1 MYQKLVI
8 AGNLGGDPDLRYTPQ
23 GDPVCTFSVA
33 CNRKWT
39 GKDGQAAEETVWYR
53 VTVWG
58 KMAEACNQYLAKG
71 RQVLVEGQLT
81 PDKATG
87 GPRVWTDNSGNAR
100 ASYEMRAGIVQ
111 FLGGRDGGAQSGST
125 GPPAQSSSA
134 SSAGPPAD
142 NIAEDEIPF

>member
-1 MYQKLVI
+1 MYQKLIIV
-8 AGNLGGDPDLRYTPQ
+8 GNLGGDPDLRFTPQ
-23 GDPVCTFSVA
+23 GDSVCTFSVA

-39 GKDGQAAEETVWYR
+39 GKDGQAAEETTWYR

-58 KMAEACNQYLAKG
+58 KIGEACNQYLLKG

-81 PDKATG
+81 PDKETG
-87 GPRVWTDNSGNAR
+87 GPRVWTDNNGNSR

-111 FLGGRDGGAQSGST
+111 FLGGGNNTGASSDNRQPSSSGSALI
-125 GPPAQSSSA
+125 P
-134 SSAGPPAD
+134 D

>member
-1 MYQKLVI
+1 MYQKIIIV
-8 AGNLGGDPDLRYTPQ
+8 GNLGGDPDLRFTPQ

-39 GKDGQAAEETVWYR
+39 GKDGQAAEETTWYR

-58 KMAEACNQYLAKG
+58 KMGEACNQYLAKG

-111 FLGGRDGGAQSGST
+111 FLGGNTEASGGNRQPSGSSA
-125 GPPAQSSSA
+125 PAAPAQ
-134 SSAGPPAD
+134 D

>member
-1 MYQKLVI
+1 MYQKLVFV
-8 AGNLGGDPDLRYTPQ
+8 GNLGGDPDLRFTPQ

-39 GKDGQAAEETVWYR
+39 GKDGTAAEETTWYR

-58 KMAEACNQYLAKG
+58 KLAEACNQYLLKG

-81 PDKATG
+81 PDKETG
-87 GPRVWTDNSGNAR
+87 GPRVWTDNNGNSR

-111 FLGGRDGGAQSGST
+111 FLGGGNNTRASSDNRQPSSSGSALT
-125 GPPAQSSSA
+125 P
-134 SSAGPPAD
+134 D

>member
-1 MYQKLVI
+1 MYSKTVLV
-8 AGNLGGDPDLRYTPQ
+8 GNLGADPDLRYTPQ
-23 GDPVCTFSVA
+23 GDPVCTISVA

-39 GKDGQAAEETVWYR
+39 GKDGQPAEETTWYR

-58 KMAEACNQYLAKG
+58 KMGEACNQYLSKG

-81 PDKATG
+81 PDKETG

-100 ASYEMRAGIVQ
+100 ASYEMRAAAVQ
-111 FLGGRDGGAQSGST
+111 FLGGNAEGSGGNRQSSGS
-125 GPPAQSSSA
+125 SA
-134 SSAGPPAD
+134 PTAASAPAD

>member
-8 AGNLGGDPDLRYTPQ
+8 VGNLGGDPDLRFTPQ

-33 CNRKWT
+33 CNQKWT
-39 GKDGQAAEETVWYR
+39 GKDGQAAEETTWYR

-58 KMAEACNQYLAKG
+58 AQGEACNKYLLKG

-81 PDKATG
+81 PDKDTG

-100 ASYEMRAGIVQ
+100 ASYEMRAAKVQ
-111 FLGGRDGGAQSGST
+111 FLGGGDNTEASGGNRQSSSSGST
-125 GPPAQSSSA
+125 PAP
-134 SSAGPPAD
+134 G
-142 NIAEDEIPF
+142 NVAEDEIPF

>member
-1 MYQKLVI
+1 MYSKIVL

-39 GKDGQAAEETVWYR
+39 GKDGQATEETTWYR

-58 KMAEACNQYLAKG
+58 KMGEACNQYLAKG

-81 PDKATG
+81 PDKTTG

-111 FLGGRDGGAQSGST
+111 FLGGGGAQSGSA
-125 GPPAQSSSA
+125 GPPAQS

-142 NIAEDEIPF
+142 NIVEDEIPF